1 MKTTLKLA
9 IPFFILLSTS
19 SFADNQKHKD
29 LPPGLQKK
37 VERDG
42 ELPPGWKNKI
52 KKGYV
57 LDNDI
62 FSHGEIL
69 NGRYPIIPGTSV
81 YRVDD
86 KVFRLSTATREILD
100 IIK

>member
-37 VERDG
+37 VERGG
-42 ELPPGWKNKI
+42 ELPPGWKK
-52 KKGYV
+52 KLRKGYV
-57 LDNDI
+57 LDNNI
-62 FSHGEIL
+62 FSHGVIL
-69 NGRYPIIPGTSV
+69 NGKYPMIPGTSV
-81 YRVDD
+81 YRIDD
-86 KVFRLSTATREILD
+86 KVLRLSIATREIID
-100 IIK
+100 ILK

>member
-1 MKTTLKLA
+1 MKTALKLA

-29 LPPGLQKK
+29 LPQGLQKK
-37 VERDG
+37 VEKGG
-42 ELPPGWKNKI
+42 ELPPGWKK
-52 KKGYV
+52 KLRKGYI

-62 FSHGEIL
+62 FSHGVIL
-69 NGRYPIIPGTSV
+69 NGKYPKIPGTSV

-86 KVFRLSTATREILD
+86 PLYRSSRCRQIY
-100 IIK
+100 I